1 MQTKN
6 LEKTTE
12 KKTTKQS
19 KNNSKERL
27 KKKNNMLYGFQNV
40 FFFFLTAE
48 LRSRSK
54 NNKKI
59 R

>member
-27 KKKNNMLYGFQNV
+27 KKKTICCMDFKMC
-40 FFFFLTAE
+40 FFFLN
-48 LRSRSK
+48 SRT
-54 NNKKI
+54 KKQI
-59 R
+59 

>member
-40 FFFFLTAE
+40 FFFLN
-48 LRSRSK
+48 SRT
-54 NNKKI
+54 KKQI
-59 R
+59 

>member
-27 KKKNNMLYGFQNV
+27 KKKKQYV
-40 FFFFLTAE
+40 VWISKCVFFFLTAE

>member
-27 KKKNNMLYGFQNV
+27 KKKTICCMDFKMC
-40 FFFFLTAE
+40 FFFLTAE